1 MNVFVSIDVFYLLVC
16 VFYVDSFFFWFVELV
31 VLGFFDFF
39 CILCNLSIFS
49 VVFIDIFLLYFIKG
63 Y

>member
-39 CILCNLSIFS
+39 CILCNLLIFS